1 MLLSLILLFIA
12 IGLVTYY
19 ILQIRKRYQYFVERN
34 IPTPPFQYIFGHLRT
49 FWNVPSFHRQLE
61 SWTKQYGK
69 IYGVF
74 QGASPTFVVSDPD
87 FLQEVFIKQFHV
99 FHGRRGA
106 FEGGKIQNL
115 VSSSGDQWRRH
126 RHVINPTFSAAKLKL
141 MSPLINGCISNV
153 MEKLIAHADN
163 HSEFNIYTYY
173 KRMTMDVICRCA
185 FGLDTDLQNNPN
197 NIYFQKVE
205 EVFVG
210 TLRKTIF
217 FKLIQLF
224 PEIRMFISRIFFS
237 VNTIRAFVNTHL
249 LPLIT
254 DKQLEELPAF
264 WLINRLG
271 PIVDQRQKAKTS
283 RVDVLQLM
291 LQVMTDESDVGQ
303 ETSKANYRLTRDEV
317 ISNIFIFMAA
327 GYETTSTAL
336 AYATYELAKHPEVL
350 EKLQAE
356 IDTLPLSDGKN
367 DCDDETKKY
376 PDYDIVAQMPYMN
389 MFVSEVLR
397 MYPIANTVI
406 QRRAFGDTVV
416 QGITIKKDT
425 FVHADVYSV
434 HYDLDLWGP
443 EDPYVFYPE
452 RHATKRH
459 PMAYLPFGAGPRQ
472 CVGMRF
478 ALIEMKILLVRLLR
492 EYSIVPGEH
501 LEERFNI
508 RERAVITPSEVWIK
522 LVKRTAV

>member
-163 HSEFNIYTYY
+163 HSEFKIYTYY

-185 FGLDTDLQNNPN
+185 FGIDTDLQNNPN

-205 EVFVG
+205 E
-210 TLRKTIF
+210 IF
-217 FKLIQLF
+217 ACNIRTSFIFKLTLLIPELTIIIGRIASYISTIQTW
-224 PEIRMFISRIFFS
+224 I
-237 VNTIRAFVNTHL
+237 NTHV
-249 LPLIT
+249 LPLISNRR
-254 DKQLEELPAF
+254 LYELPGM
-264 WLINRLG
+264 WLLNRLS
-271 PIVDQRQKAKTS
+271 PIIDERQKTPTS

-291 LQVMTDESDVGQ
+291 MQAMIDEQ
-303 ETSKANYRLTRDEV
+303 ETNKAQYQLTRDEI
-317 ISNIFIFMAA
+317 ISNILAFMAA
-327 GYETTSTAL
+327 GYETTATAL
-336 AYATYELAKHPEVL
+336 AYATYMIAKHPEVQ
-350 EKLQAE
+350 EKLRAE
-356 IDTLPLSDGKN
+356 IDRLSLK
-367 DCDDETKKY
+367 DDEIY
-376 PDYDIVAQMPYMN
+376 PDYDIIAQMTYMN
-389 MFVSEVLR
+389 MFVMEVLR
-397 MYPIANTVI
+397 MHPIALAAVQRRAFENTVI
-406 QRRAFGDTVV
+406 Q
-416 QGITIKKDT
+416 GIQISK
-425 FVHADVYSV
+425 
-434 HYDLDLWGP
+434 
-443 EDPYVFYPE
+443 
-452 RHATKRH
+452 
-459 PMAYLPFGAGPRQ
+459 
-472 CVGMRF
+472 GMR
-478 ALIEMKILLVRLLR
+478 V
-492 EYSIVPGEH
+492 
-501 LEERFNI
+501 
-508 RERAVITPSEVWIK
+508 
-522 LVKRTAV
+522 